1 MPTAE
6 DLSSA
11 TAPLPPGTFTTSAH
25 SDEWKIA
32 NAFSAGPTTIT
43 EHAAVMDWPVNP
55 KDPIES
61 ALRDRAMPRS
71 RWDTQVDRRRSYISI
86 DERVRRA
93 QAEAEQRSCHAGAR
107 CELGSV
113 ESGNIRSEPLSQ
125 SAASAVSEST
135 LGSPV
140 AAASKTKRWSSSR
153 LCATKMIP
161 SISMRRPLAILI
173 TVLHPHRPIRGWS
186 QVQLAADV
194 QNGARRRP
202 SRRRRKPARRHGLAR
217 ASSHH
222 ERRAAGA
229 SARGLISNAT

>member
-11 TAPLPPGTFTTSAH
+11 TAPLPPETFATSAH

-32 NAFSAGPTTIT
+32 NALSAGPTTIT

-71 RWDTQVDRRRSYISI
+71 RWNTQVDRRRSYISI
-86 DERVRRA
+86 DERLRRA
-93 QAEAEQRSCHAGAR
+93 RAEAEQRSCHAGAP
-107 CELGSV
+107 ELGSV
-113 ESGNIRSEPLSQ
+113 ESGNIRGEPLSQ

-140 AAASKTKRWSSSR
+140 AAASKTKCWSSSR

-173 TVLHPHRPIRGWS
+173 TVLHPHRPI
-186 QVQLAADV
+186 
-194 QNGARRRP
+194 
-202 SRRRRKPARRHGLAR
+202 
-217 ASSHH
+217 
-222 ERRAAGA
+222 
-229 SARGLISNAT
+229 